1 MFPLNK
7 RLLSPD
13 SAGMTGETKEE
24 KKEEVKEEK
33 KEEKTNTDD
42 DGNKTSTSETKSE
55 EKQYF
60 QLKTTDPE
68 NPTWSVEPREL
79 IELAQLGANSLIEK
93 RVGKNKDK
101 EEAEDI
107 DDVAQLR
114 KDVED
119 MKKERN
125 TEREIGIINR
135 TLADANAKSEFLK
148 DHLELAQQ
156 VNALALAQYNIN
168 PRESLESY
176 HSKAEKS
183 FAKIIN
189 SVIDKEKDKLKGNN
203 RLRAAMNSAQR
214 GSSSSLSDS
223 DKTYTS
229 EDLKS
234 GASRRA
240 LIHSLEQMEQD

>member
-24 KKEEVKEEK
+24 EKKEEVKS
-33 KEEKTNTDD
+33 EEKTNTDD
-42 DGNKTSTSETKSE
+42 DGNETPTSETKSE

-60 QLKTTDPE
+60 QLKTIDPE
-68 NPTWSVEPREL
+68 NPTWPVEPREL

-93 RVGKNKDK
+93 RLEKDK
-101 EEAEDI
+101 DKDKDEDI

-135 TLADANAKSEFLK
+135 TLADANDKSEFLK
-148 DHLELAQQ
+148 DHPALAEQ

-168 PRESLESY
+168 PRQSLESY

-203 RLRAAMNSAQR
+203 RLRATMNSAQR

-223 DKTYTS
+223 DKKYTA